1 MKIGFDLDKIF
12 IDTPFL
18 IPDAVINKFYKKR
31 DNGVLLYN
39 IPGYPEQLLR
49 KITHLPFL
57 RPAIKDNIA
66 FLKKIQKKENKLFL
80 ISSRYKFLERETT
93 HIVKKYKLDKIFDG
107 LFFNYENK
115 QPHLFKNDVL
125 KNLKLDIYIDDD
137 LSLLKHI
144 AKTNPTTKFYWLNH
158 KHEKKILP
166 KNIQSISKLGEIL
179 K

>member
-49 KITHLPFL
+49 KITHLSFL
-57 RPAIKDNIA
+57 RPAIKKNIT
-66 FLKKIQKKENKLFL
+66 FLKNIQKKQNKMFL

-93 HIVKKYKLDKIFDG
+93 HIVKKYHLDKIFDA
-107 LFFNYENK
+107 LYFNYENK
-115 QPHLFKNDVL
+115 QPHLFKNEVL
-125 KNLKLDIYIDDD
+125 KKLNLDIYIDDD
-137 LSLLKHI
+137 LSLLKYV
-144 AKTNPTTKFYWLNH
+144 AKTNPATKFYWLNH
-158 KHEKKILP
+158 KKENKTLP
-166 KNIQSISKLGEIL
+166 KNIISITKLEEIF